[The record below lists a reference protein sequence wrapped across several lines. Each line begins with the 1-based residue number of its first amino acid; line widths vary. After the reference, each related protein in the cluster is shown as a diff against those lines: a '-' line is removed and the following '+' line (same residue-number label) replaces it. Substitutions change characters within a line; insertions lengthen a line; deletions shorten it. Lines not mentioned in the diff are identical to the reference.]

1 VWRCCFFRLMTSL
14 LRFVCKVGAG
24 FSIILLKSSVHVPS
38 IGSLSLENS
47 CQVAETSKPGRHSTL
62 ELVCGKKQMPRYACN
77 ASVFPQPRFELST
90 RVFNSTRAF
99 FGLLLLLFCL
109 MMMKRSSCHLKQT
122 LKAVLSSVLITMPY
136 RRL

>member
-1 VWRCCFFRLMTSL
+1 MTSL

-99 FGLLLLLFCL
+99 FWPIATFILLDDDE
-109 MMMKRSSCHLKQT
+109 
-122 LKAVLSSVLITMPY
+122 AVVLSPQTNPQSCSKQCFDHHAASSALTSLVH
-136 RRL
+136 